1 MSLITITEI
10 LLGGLFAGFLTGL
23 LGVGGGVVMVPTL
36 YQIFLSQGV
45 TTRTAFMTA
54 VATSLFVMIFS
65 GAYAAY
71 IHRRNGL
78 LDRNLVLWTGLGTI
92 FGAIIGSQLLLVSDD
107 RLVRFGFGLF
117 LWAVA
122 ASMYLPA
129 AKERLKDH
137 IPSSRYKAGLVL
149 TGSLMGIVSGL
160 FGIGGTT
167 LVVPALI
174 IFFGI
179 RIHQAIA
186 TATALI
192 VVTALSGAS
201 SYLLAGFNDPQ
212 TMVPGAGWVHPLA
225 AALMIVGA
233 LMASSGGIRIAMRIP
248 HAQLKSLLVVFQVLV
263 GARFIF
269 F

>member
-1 MSLITITEI
+1 MSLMTIMAI
-10 LLGGLFAGFLTGL
+10 LLGGVFAGFLTGL

-36 YQIFLSQGV
+36 YQIFLGQGV

-71 IHRRNGL
+71 IHRQNGL

-92 FGAIIGSQLLLVSDD
+92 FGAIFGAHLLIVSDD
-107 RLVRFGFGLF
+107 RWVRFGFGIF

-122 ASMYLPA
+122 ASMYLPT
-129 AKERLKDH
+129 AKERLKGH
-137 IPSSRYKAGLVL
+137 IPSTRYKAGLVL
-149 TGSLMGIVSGL
+149 TGILMGIVSGL

-167 LVVPALI
+167 LVVPALVV
-174 IFFGI
+174 FFGVT
-179 RIHQAIA
+179 IHQAIA

-212 TMVPGAGWVHPLA
+212 TMIPGAGWVHPLA
-225 AALMIVGA
+225 ALVMILGA
-233 LMASSGGIRIAMRIP
+233 FTASRLGIRIAMRIP
-248 HAQLKSLLVVFQVLV
+248 RPQLKGLMVVFQLIV

>member
-1 MSLITITEI
+1 MSLMTIMTI
-10 LLGGLFAGFLTGL
+10 LLGGVGAGFLTGL

-71 IHRRNGL
+71 MHRRNGL
-78 LDRNLVLWTGLGTI
+78 LDSNLVLWTGLGTI
-92 FGAIIGSQLLLVSDD
+92 FGAMIGAQLLIVSDD

-122 ASMYLPA
+122 ASMYLPT
-129 AKERLKDH
+129 AKERLKDQVTSH
-137 IPSSRYKAGLVL
+137 RYKAGLVL
-149 TGSLMGIVSGL
+149 TGCLMGIVSGL

-174 IFFGI
+174 VFFGI

-186 TATALI
+186 TATALV
-192 VVTALSGAS
+192 VVTALSGAG
-201 SYLLAGFNDPQ
+201 SYLIAGFNDPQ
-212 TMVPGAGWVHPLA
+212 TMSSGVGWVHPLA
-225 AALMIVGA
+225 AGLMILGA
-233 LMASSGGIRIAMRIP
+233 FISSRAGIRVAMRISR
-248 HAQLKSLLVVFQVLV
+248 AKLKGLMVF
-263 GARFIF
+263 F
-269 F
+269 